1 MSRTQ
6 YHAGRKQK
14 MDGRGEREKGRKEKE
29 KGSRATRRTAGENGG
44 VVQRKRKH
52 SYRTSC
58 AAGGGKCLTEG
69 SKQYARHKCDWCS
82 RENPRCSSHWAALE

>member
-14 MDGRGEREKGRKEKE
+14 MEGRGEREKGRKEKE

-44 VVQRKRKH
+44 WCSEKESTATGQAVQL
-52 SYRTSC
+52 
-58 AAGGGKCLTEG
+58 GEG
-69 SKQYARHKCDWCS
+69 SV
-82 RENPRCSSHWAALE
+82 